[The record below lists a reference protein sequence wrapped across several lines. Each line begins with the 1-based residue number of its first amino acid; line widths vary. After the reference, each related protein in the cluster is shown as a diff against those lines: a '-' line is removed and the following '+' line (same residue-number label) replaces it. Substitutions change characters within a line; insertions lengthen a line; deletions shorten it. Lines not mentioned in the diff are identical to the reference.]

1 MPSFAESTP
10 KRCKEMYPKSTVF
23 ISMTQHVIVL
33 LTTHICSGITGLDQQ
48 SLSDAS
54 FLLFPF
60 PPSQFFR
67 TIYLIHLHG
76 TPRVGWCSPV
86 LSGHSACGHVS
97 ELISMLYNRFHECF
111 FLQIPW
117 RISDHGVHLIC
128 LHIPGIWHGNSSARD
143 CWKIVMDC

>member
-60 PPSQFFR
+60 PPSQFFKVPSGVWMPMSLR
-67 TIYLIHLHG
+67 TTASVPTDATSH
-76 TPRVGWCSPV
+76 P
-86 LSGHSACGHVS
+86 
-97 ELISMLYNRFHECF
+97 E
-111 FLQIPW
+111 
-117 RISDHGVHLIC
+117 
-128 LHIPGIWHGNSSARD
+128 
-143 CWKIVMDC
+143 